1 MNSNEQPKENK
12 LLLQMLDIATD
23 VMIENEMCSYCA
35 AAGIGDCF
43 FEKGTDLCKNKMFEG
58 LKRMAQRSLKNESK
72 TNDTTRAYS
81 SLA

>member
-1 MNSNEQPKENK
+1 MSICEQLTETEM
-12 LLLQMLDIATD
+12 LLQMLDIATD
-23 VMIENEMCSYCA
+23 VMIENEMCLYCA
-35 AAGIGDCF
+35 ADGIGDCF

-72 TNDTTRAYS
+72 TNDTVRTYS